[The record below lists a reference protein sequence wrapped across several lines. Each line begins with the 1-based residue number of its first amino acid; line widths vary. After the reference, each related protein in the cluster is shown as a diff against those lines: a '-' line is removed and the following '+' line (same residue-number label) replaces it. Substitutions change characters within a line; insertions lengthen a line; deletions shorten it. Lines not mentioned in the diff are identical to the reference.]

1 MDKEYPIPLYYKV
14 YKDIKQ
20 KILDGVYKPGDRIPP
35 ESELV
40 LSYNVSRLTIRRA
53 LEELRSEGFITR
65 AKGKGTFITGKKEEE
80 QMNVLKGFTDKAK
93 EEGFSVRS
101 TVLENRLVEIPTEL
115 TSVFGLEPGT
125 MVILLKRVRFMN
137 EEPVAIESAYLNTSV
152 DVRLLNL
159 LKKDMSKESL
169 YEFLRNDL
177 KIPLLRAFEELE
189 VTQISGSDAKL
200 LSVTPGSCALLRK
213 RYTYTTNN
221 RCVEYVRSIYRG
233 DRYRFKIELKTSG
246 TFEK

>member
-1 MDKEYPIPLYYKV
+1 MDKEYPVPLYYKV

-40 LSYNVSRLTIRRA
+40 SNYNVSRLTIRRA

-65 AKGKGTFITGKKEEE
+65 AKGRGTFITGKKEEE
-80 QMNVLKGFTDKAK
+80 QMNVLKGFTDKAR
-93 EEGFSVRS
+93 EEGVTVRS
-101 TVLENRLVEIPTEL
+101 LVLENRLVEIPSEL
-115 TSVFGLEPGT
+115 TQVFNLETGT
-125 MVILLKRVRFMN
+125 MVILLKRVRYMN
-137 EEPVAIESAYLNTSV
+137 EEPVAIESAYLNTAI
-152 DVRLLNL
+152 DVRLLNI

-169 YEFLRNDL
+169 YEFIRNEL

-189 VTQISGSDAKL
+189 VGQVSGNDARL
-200 LSVTPGSCALLRK
+200 LSIAPGSCVLLRK
-213 RYTYTTNN
+213 RYTYTTNS
-221 RCVEYVRSIYRG
+221 RCIEYVRSIYRG